1 MATHK
6 IGSTEVLSAVYSRL
20 TTDALTSSYSTY
32 NYVPTSATFPY
43 IAIGGVLWGKSAEWT
58 SRDIKGEDIVVH
70 AHVWSSYAGDKQ
82 ASDMMDNIVQAIT
95 ATDLSVTGYTML
107 KGIAE
112 YAQIMVDDTNPN
124 QLLRHGVI
132 RFRFHIA

>member
-1 MATHK
+1 
-6 IGSTEVLSAVYSRL
+6 
-20 TTDALTSSYSTY
+20 
-32 NYVPTSATFPY
+32 
-43 IAIGGVLWGKSAEWT
+43 
-58 SRDIKGEDIVVH
+58 
-70 AHVWSSYAGDKQ
+70 
-82 ASDMMDNIVQAIT
+82 MMDNIVQAIT